1 MITIMYNE
9 ATMTEDFLYHAELPC
24 DDVVSVV
31 VAENDEQAR
40 EMQLE
45 PYRAS
50 PVVIVTV
57 DKQQVIFSGK
67 EALSYLYSV

>member
-9 ATMTEDFLYHAELPC
+9 ATMSEDFLYHADLPASET
-24 DDVVSVV
+24 VSVV

-45 PYRAS
+45 PYRCS

-57 DKQQVIFSGK
+57 DKQQVIFAGK
-67 EALSYLYSV
+67 EALSYLYRA